1 MSDIHITPELLEAVE
16 KGNLPPRVLTE
27 LGWHHLMSLCPT
39 CQRGFWE
46 WQERR
51 SSPVA
56 DYDAAFRL
64 LPVLVER
71 HTLDA
76 DREQEAA
83 KRDFRVLLKLPQE
96 ARLEKIKRATTRF
109 RSLALANMLLAEAWS
124 YIPAAPK
131 SVAELAE
138 TAETVLLRAPHAQ
151 GYYEALARATAYRG
165 NALRATGKIKDADE
179 RFKRTRSLIRNEDV
193 TNLLVYAEVDW
204 LEGILRKDQ
213 HRFREAEAL
222 LIRSASLYHLA
233 GERIEAA
240 RPLLTLGLMYNER
253 HELAKAVE
261 TTELALRDLSPAIE
275 PRLYC
280 YARHN
285 LTLFL
290 CDAGRYREA
299 EESLGKDRELYQEC
313 TDAYTQSRLV
323 WVEGKVAFGLGRL
336 ADAESTFSAIRQSFI
351 DQGNGYDAAMVS
363 LDLALIYTKMGR
375 IAELK
380 QVAEE
385 MHAVFASED
394 IHREALAALHLFQDA
409 VREEKLTV
417 ELIEDLAIY
426 LKRAR
431 DNPLL
436 QFRQ

>member
-1 MSDIHITPELLEAVE
+1 LSDIHITPELLEAVE
-16 KGNLPPRVLTE
+16 KGDLPPRVLAE

-39 CQRGFWE
+39 CQRGFLV

-51 SSPVA
+51 ASPVA
-56 DYDAAFRL
+56 DYGASFRL
-64 LPVLVER
+64 LPLLIER

-76 DREQEAA
+76 EKEQEAA
-83 KRDFRVLLKLPQE
+83 KRDLRVLLELPQE
-96 ARLEKIKRATTRF
+96 PRLEKIRRATSRF
-109 RSLALANMLLAEAWS
+109 RSLALGNMLLAEAWS
-124 YIPAAPK
+124 HIPAAPEN
-131 SVAELAE
+131 VYELAE
-138 TAETVLLRAPHAQ
+138 AAEAVLLRAPYAS
-151 GYYEALARATAYRG
+151 GYYDALARATAYGG
-165 NALRATGKIKDADE
+165 NALRAIGKIKEADE

-222 LIRSASLYHLA
+222 LIRSATLYQLA
-233 GERIEAA
+233 GERIEAT

-253 HELAKAVE
+253 QELTKAVE
-261 TTELALRDLSPAIE
+261 TTELALRDLSSEAE

-299 EESLGKDRELYQEC
+299 EESLGNDRELYREY

-323 WVEGKVAFGLGRL
+323 WVEGKIAFGLGRMD
-336 ADAESTFSAIRQSFI
+336 DAEGTFIAIRQSFI

-363 LDLALIYTKMGR
+363 LDLALIYVKMSR
-375 IAELK
+375 TAELK

-385 MHAVFASED
+385 MHAVFAAED
-394 IHREALAALHLFQDA
+394 IHREALAALRLFQEA
-409 VREEKLTV
+409 AREEKLTV
-417 ELIEDLAIY
+417 ELIENLAIY

-431 DNPLL
+431 ANPSLR
-436 QFRQ
+436 FRQ